1 MNNLEENITT
11 KRSKCTD
18 SELRKSKNI
27 LIDSLVSILK
37 TTNNLAF
44 KYSILAKFKL
54 NHLSSVEE
62 IEAVLHKL
70 LDKSIKSN
78 SSEKNKKIKIDYDF
92 DGLNFVENSR
102 NFQENDSII
111 NHSMDNN
118 LNNDDFDQL
127 GNITNSLIKK
137 NDDFDVLTDFKN

>member
-18 SELRKSKNI
+18 SELNKSKNI

-44 KYSILAKFKL
+44 KYSILAKLKL

-62 IEAVLHKL
+62 IEGVLHKL

-78 SSEKNKKIKIDYDF
+78 SSQKNKKIKIDNEF

-102 NFQENDSII
+102 NFHENDSII
-111 NHSMDNN
+111 NHSIDSN
-118 LNNDDFDQL
+118 LNNDDFDLL
-127 GNITNSLIKK
+127 GNITNSLIHK
-137 NDDFDVLTDFKN
+137 NDDFDVITDYKN